1 MRGSGLEERMVAML
15 VEKLGGPVCTEIRNE
30 NLLSLK
36 IANTVGMREVG
47 NDEAMT
53 YWKLAGPPHEE
64 LQT

>member
-1 MRGSGLEERMVAML
+1 M
-15 VEKLGGPVCTEIRNE
+15 EKLGGPVCTEIRNE